1 MFVLDL
7 NEILHRCDSCVKI
20 FCRGASTNELRS
32 QVVGDVAVM
41 AGSVQWIMVV
51 SYLSELFDAGFD
63 VSVIIIG
70 SLYLIL
76 VQQYTACQ
84 SLWLSLLEITVA
96 VSKDI
101 TF

>member
-51 SYLSELFDAGFD
+51 SYLSLMQA
-63 VSVIIIG
+63 
-70 SLYLIL
+70 LM
-76 VQQYTACQ
+76 
-84 SLWLSLLEITVA
+84 
-96 VSKDI
+96 
-101 TF
+101 